1 VFSAEDRE
9 IAGDE
14 RFCLECH
21 REFTGLFTNCP
32 HDQSILV
39 KRVHDHLIGARIATY
54 EIESM
59 IGQGAMGIV
68 YKARHLLM
76 EKTVAIKML
85 KQSLVSDSHSVKR
98 FQHESKAASKLD
110 HPHVIKVFDFG
121 LSDDGRPYIVM
132 DFLEGVSLAD
142 LIKAKGQVTIERTI
156 RVIGQACSALDHA
169 HRQGVIHRDLK
180 PTNIVLTKYD
190 QEDDFVKVVDFGV
203 AKLLNAGAE
212 GQKLTQDGEVCGS
225 PVYMSPEQCI
235 GNDLDPRSDIY
246 SMGIVIYESLTGK
259 LPILGKT
266 LVDTMSRHLTE
277 PPVPLKE
284 ARPDLYIPERLE
296 AVIFKALAK
305 NPADRHQTM
314 QELKMDLEG
323 AIPQPGRSQ
332 VLRTQALS
340 EKDRTK
346 KSKAPMPMLIGAGA
360 ALVTAIA
367 GAIVFFVMHGSSK
380 APTAPPAVTTQVQA
394 PAPKTV
400 PPPTEPA
407 TASAPSTVAPTAQ
420 HHLPGTPAAQET
432 APAMPPHTVPNVSA
446 VATPADSSQPAKPS
460 VQPAKKTI
468 VQAVKPPPKI
478 RVAVHKQ
485 RPSPAAISSAPK
497 SASSTE
503 QRYASL
509 KEMYSSEHSQSA
521 H

>member
-1 VFSAEDRE
+1 MFSAEEKETVGDDR
-9 IAGDE
+9 I
-14 RFCLECH
+14 CLECH
-21 REFTGLFTNCP
+21 RQFTGMFTNCP

-68 YKARHLLM
+68 YKAKHLLM

-85 KQSLVSDSHSVKR
+85 RQSLVSDSHSVKR

-142 LIKAKGQVTIERTI
+142 LLKAKGQVTIERTI
-156 RVIGQACSALDHA
+156 RVVGQACSALDHA

-190 QEDDFVKVVDFGV
+190 QENDFVKVVDFGV

-225 PVYMSPEQCI
+225 PVYMSPEQCV
-235 GNDLDPRSDIY
+235 GNELDPRSDIY

-277 PPVPLKE
+277 PPVPLKV

-305 NPADRHQTM
+305 DPADRHQTM

-332 VLRTQALS
+332 VLRTQALE
-340 EKDRTK
+340 EKRQTK
-346 KSKAPMPMLIGAGA
+346 TGKVSMPVLLGAGA
-360 ALVTAIA
+360 AAAAAIGGVIA
-367 GAIVFFVMHGSSK
+367 FVVMHGSS
-380 APTAPPAVTTQVQA
+380 APATAPPAVTSKVVAPATMAVPSAAPSAVAPTDQQHVSTTPPTPTATPATPPQAVPNPVATASPPANAQPSKPGAEAPAKKKVVQSVK
-394 PAPKTV
+394 PAPK
-400 PPPTEPA
+400 
-407 TASAPSTVAPTAQ
+407 
-420 HHLPGTPAAQET
+420 
-432 APAMPPHTVPNVSA
+432 
-446 VATPADSSQPAKPS
+446 
-460 VQPAKKTI
+460 
-468 VQAVKPPPKI
+468 VK
-478 RVAVHKQ
+478 VAVHKPKP
-485 RPSPAAISSAPK
+485 PSAAISSAPK
-497 SASSTE
+497 SESRSE
-503 QRYASL
+503 NFNQL
-509 KEMYSSEHSQSA
+509 KQNYSDEHWKAMRSGP
-521 H
+521 